1 MYIDEYIKEE
11 EFPLFICPGCTHG
24 TVTNAFLK
32 VAEDL
37 QLDKNK
43 TVLVCAIGC
52 AGRIPTFLDFNV
64 LRVTHGRALAYATGV
79 KLSTPDVKVIVFMGD
94 GDAAAIGGNHL
105 IHAARRNIDI
115 TAIISVNEIYGMTG
129 GQYSPTTSKGSKTT
143 TSPYGMVENTFDIC
157 KLVEG
162 AGATYVA
169 RSDAYHVKHL
179 QDVIKKAI
187 MHEGFSVVEA
197 ITSCPTQYGRRNKI
211 SNPSK
216 MVEDIKN
223 KTMFLEAAQKMPP
236 DKVKD
241 KILIGEFVNI
251 QKSTLE
257 QQYQELES
265 NFKNMTYE
273 LDANEV
279 K

>member
-32 VAEDL
+32 VAEEL

-43 TVLVCAIGC
+43 TILVSAIGC
-52 AGRIPTFLDFNV
+52 AGRIPTFLDFSV
-64 LRVTHGRALAYATGV
+64 LRVTHGRALAFATGV
-79 KLSTPDVKVIVFMGD
+79 KLSRPDMKVIVFMGD
-94 GDAAAIGGNHL
+94 GDATAIGGNHL

-115 TAIISVNEIYGMTG
+115 TAIISANEIYGMTG
-129 GQYSPTTSKGSKTT
+129 GQYAPTTSKGSITT
-143 TSPYGMVENTFDIC
+143 TSPFGMMENTFDIC

-179 QDVIKKAI
+179 QNVIKNAI
-187 MHEGFSVVEA
+187 KHEGFSVVEA
-197 ITSCPTQYGRRNKI
+197 ITSCPTQYGRRNKN
-211 SNPSK
+211 SDPSR
-216 MVEDIKN
+216 MLEEIRD
-223 KTMFLEAAQKMPP
+223 KTLFFEAAKKMSP

-241 KILIGEFVNI
+241 KVIIGEFVNTS
-251 QKSTLE
+251 KTTLD
-257 QQYQELES
+257 QQYEKLES
-265 NFKNMTYE
+265 NFKNMIYKS
-273 LDANEV
+273 DAGDV